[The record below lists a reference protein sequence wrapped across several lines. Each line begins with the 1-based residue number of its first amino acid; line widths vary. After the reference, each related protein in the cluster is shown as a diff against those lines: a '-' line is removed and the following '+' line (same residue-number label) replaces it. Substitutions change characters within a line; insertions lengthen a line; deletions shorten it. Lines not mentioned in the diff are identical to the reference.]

1 MGEYNEEYFQKSANR
16 KAMNIWLILCL
27 VLSAAYAVEIVKGL
41 RTTGYY
47 AVFLSICWIPFLL
60 GLLLLKVKGFAVS
73 YYKEVIVAGYG
84 IFYVFVLLTTQ
95 SILAFVYTFPLCSM
109 LVLYKNRNFIIRAG
123 ILNIAAIFIAI
134 VKNYMA
140 GMNAPLDIT
149 SYEIQIASTVL
160 CYVGFVFSINH
171 LSVSEG
177 AMIGSINSN
186 LDKVISTIENVKSAG
201 REVVGGMAM
210 IRDLTDGSV
219 KGANAVAGDME
230 ELLHNNNILYD
241 KTNSSLD
248 MTETISKQVENV
260 ADMIDSMVELA
271 NESVSH
277 AASSSAELSETV
289 ELANRMAQFSKEV
302 ETVLKVF
309 QEEFGM
315 VKNETGTIE
324 GITSQ
329 TNLLALNA
337 SIEAA
342 RAGDAG
348 KGFAVVADEI
358 RGLSMGTQNSSSRI
372 IGALGS
378 LEETSNKMTRSVTEI
393 LNLVQQTLEKLTKV
407 NESVGKITSDSEQ
420 IGNGIQVVDSAMKEV
435 EASNENVVDNMKQIS
450 EIMTVMKESV
460 KNSEEATKA
469 MLGKFEETSGHV
481 TEVEKVMSDLVDT
494 LEKNNG

>member
-1 MGEYNEEYFQKSANR
+1 
-16 KAMNIWLILCL
+16 
-27 VLSAAYAVEIVKGL
+27 
-41 RTTGYY
+41 
-47 AVFLSICWIPFLL
+47 
-60 GLLLLKVKGFAVS
+60 
-73 YYKEVIVAGYG
+73 
-84 IFYVFVLLTTQ
+84 
-95 SILAFVYTFPLCSM
+95 
-109 LVLYKNRNFIIRAG
+109 
-123 ILNIAAIFIAI
+123 
-134 VKNYMA
+134 
-140 GMNAPLDIT
+140 
-149 SYEIQIASTVL
+149 
-160 CYVGFVFSINH
+160 
-171 LSVSEG
+171 
-177 AMIGSINSN
+177 MIGSINSN
-186 LDKVISTIENVKSAG
+186 LEKVISTIENVKSAG

-230 ELLHNNNILYD
+230 ELSHNNDILYD

-372 IGALGS
+372 IGALGN

-450 EIMTVMKESV
+450 EIMTIMKESV
-460 KNSEEATKA
+460 KSSEEATKA